1 LTENSNLS
9 TGKASHGGK
18 HKTSGRAS
26 RALLAAGSVVGMVGV
41 PAVQASAASPIVLT
55 ETSYYDSYASNGPIY
70 NYMNTIFSGFEK
82 THPGII
88 IKREDLP
95 PNGSYFTKIVDEA
108 ASNTLPDIL
117 MVDNPDLPVL
127 ASYGVLT
134 NLSALGSTVLP
145 NLEPT
150 QQGEAQVNGGV
161 YGYPLY
167 DNTIA
172 LFYNKDML
180 AAAHVQPPKTWAQLL
195 TAAKALTNS
204 QHYGLAWAGQPIV
217 NNVTWQF
224 LPFLLTNGGSL
235 THLTSPQSVAALTLW
250 TNLWKEGAVDKDAL
264 TWTQSQPNSEFI
276 TDKAAM
282 EIMGCWQLTSD
293 SAVKGLNFG
302 VEEIPVNTPGQV
314 VQSPVGGE
322 IWTVPKSN
330 PATEKAALELLNY
343 MAKPSVDAAL
353 GTNTGDIPTVKAA
366 VTIWAKTANPL
377 YQPFEQEL
385 QHGFV
390 RAETLGTAFPRV
402 DQAVANAIAA
412 SLIGKQT
419 PAAAF
424 GTAQQEVNSIL
435 SGA

>member
-1 LTENSNLS
+1 
-9 TGKASHGGK
+9 
-18 HKTSGRAS
+18 
-26 RALLAAGSVVGMVGV
+26 
-41 PAVQASAASPIVLT
+41 
-55 ETSYYDSYASNGPIY
+55 
-70 NYMNTIFSGFEK
+70 
-82 THPGII
+82 
-88 IKREDLP
+88 
-95 PNGSYFTKIVDEA
+95 
-108 ASNTLPDIL
+108 
-117 MVDNPDLPVL
+117 L

-134 NLSALGSTVLP
+134 NLGSLGPTAVP
-145 NLEPT
+145 GLEPA
-150 QQGEAQVNGGV
+150 QQGEARFNGAI

-195 TAAKALTNS
+195 TAAKALTNA

-235 THLTSPQSVAALTLW
+235 THLTSPESVAALTLW

-302 VEEIPVNTPGQV
+302 VEEIPVNISGQA
-314 VQSPVGGE
+314 VQSPIGGE

-343 MAKPSVDAAL
+343 MAQPSVDAAL
-353 GTNTGDIPTVKAA
+353 GTNTGDIPTVRAA
-366 VTIWAKTANPL
+366 VPLWSKTANSL

-390 RAETLGTAFPRV
+390 RAGTLGTAFPRI

-424 GTAQQEVNSIL
+424 ATAQKEVNATL
-435 SGA
+435 SGT